1 MCSYELKPESDGKYQ
16 LKTRFAKFTNLPEL
30 MGMFKEAADV
40 RTADTLDLEK
50 PVSHVHEVV
59 AQPSKI
65 QRRLIKSLAKR
76 AAKIRDGNV
85 DPKEDNMLCVTND
98 GRKIGLDQRLMQ
110 PGCPDNSNSKV
121 NMCVNNVFDIYT
133 KTAPNRSTQVIF
145 CDMSTPK
152 SDARQDRF
160 EIYRPDK
167 SKDSGFDLIRK
178 KVGLGSGDEDSS
190 KRISSFA
197 DIKSYVDKHSPDA
210 EDKLQEGDIAV
221 FRIPSEIGTS
231 IESRAAVYTNGQ
243 LIEYNS
249 YNLLDSLGMSPIEAM
264 PEKPFNVYDDI
275 RNKLIGLGVPE
286 KEIAFIHDYDTAEK
300 KQALFNQMN
309 NGEVRVLLGS
319 TAKCGAGMNS
329 QQKMIAL
336 HHLDAPLRPS
346 DMEQRNGRIE
356 RQGNENP
363 EVDIFRYVTDK
374 SFDAYLYQIL
384 ENKQKFI
391 SQVMTSKTPER
402 VCSDIDE
409 AALDYAEVKALCAGN
424 PLIKK
429 EMELQAQIKDLKSEK
444 ARYNENLYELQDN
457 IRVKYPNE
465 IMHSELVIKHYTA
478 DLQTANSAPKAIDE
492 EGKVSYPLKM
502 GDKVYP
508 TRKEAGEAFKEAV
521 CKNLGMMMS
530 GKEIQLGEYRGLQ
543 LSVMYNDFRKMPQ
556 ACLKG
561 EKAHYCDINIETTA
575 GNIIRLDNVIN
586 NIQKSIDDL
595 SAKVEI
601 KKNELEQM
609 EIDVEKPFE
618 KEQELAAAEAELE
631 DVHIKLTQFEL
642 TDDSAQ
648 KDMFERL
655 VDTFPEVL
663 TGEKPYVKYEAE
675 CFMPL
680 HVEMN
685 SDVLTISQT
694 YVQNGDLMYDP
705 RIDFKVDYEN
715 KKVIPQSFENSGEG
729 VYERYDISD
738 GKPETMKQ
746 INDILTFTDD
756 WMDRID
762 EQGYSAPTEIDEVE
776 HKRDTVLR

>member
-1 MCSYELKPESDGKYQ
+1 
-16 LKTRFAKFTNLPEL
+16 
-30 MGMFKEAADV
+30 MF
-40 RTADTLDLEK
+40 R
-50 PVSHVHEVV
+50 
-59 AQPSKI
+59 
-65 QRRLIKSLAKR
+65 
-76 AAKIRDGNV
+76 
-85 DPKEDNMLCVTND
+85 M
-98 GRKIGLDQRLMQ
+98 
-110 PGCPDNSNSKV
+110 
-121 NMCVNNVFDIYT
+121 
-133 KTAPNRSTQVIF
+133 
-145 CDMSTPK
+145 
-152 SDARQDRF
+152 
-160 EIYRPDK
+160 
-167 SKDSGFDLIRK
+167 
-178 KVGLGSGDEDSS
+178 
-190 KRISSFA
+190 
-197 DIKSYVDKHSPDA
+197 
-210 EDKLQEGDIAV
+210 
-221 FRIPSEIGTS
+221 
-231 IESRAAVYTNGQ
+231 
-243 LIEYNS
+243 
-249 YNLLDSLGMSPIEAM
+249 
-264 PEKPFNVYDDI
+264 
-275 RNKLIGLGVPE
+275 
-286 KEIAFIHDYDTAEK
+286 
-300 KQALFNQMN
+300 
-309 NGEVRVLLGS
+309 
-319 TAKCGAGMNS
+319 KC
-329 QQKMIAL
+329 
-336 HHLDAPLRPS
+336 PS

-384 ENKQKFI
+384 ENKQRFI
-391 SQVMTSKTPER
+391 SQIMTSKTPER
-402 VCSDIDE
+402 TCADIDE
-409 AALDYAEVKALCAGN
+409 QALDYAEVKALCAGN

-609 EIDVEKPFE
+609 KIDVEKPFE

-663 TGEKPYVKYEAE
+663 TGEKSYVKYEAD

-685 SDVLTISQT
+685 SDILTIAQT

-715 KKVIPQSFENSGEG
+715 KKVIPKSFENSGMG
-729 VYERYDISD
+729 VYEQYDISD

-746 INDILTFTDD
+746 INDILTFADD
-756 WMDRID
+756 WMDRIE
-762 EQGYSAPTEIDEVE
+762 EQGDSAPPETGEEE
-776 HKRDTVLR
+776 HKRDNISR

>member
-1 MCSYELKPESDGKYQ
+1 
-16 LKTRFAKFTNLPEL
+16 
-30 MGMFKEAADV
+30 
-40 RTADTLDLEK
+40 
-50 PVSHVHEVV
+50 
-59 AQPSKI
+59 
-65 QRRLIKSLAKR
+65 
-76 AAKIRDGNV
+76 
-85 DPKEDNMLCVTND
+85 
-98 GRKIGLDQRLMQ
+98 
-110 PGCPDNSNSKV
+110 
-121 NMCVNNVFDIYT
+121 
-133 KTAPNRSTQVIF
+133 
-145 CDMSTPK
+145 
-152 SDARQDRF
+152 
-160 EIYRPDK
+160 
-167 SKDSGFDLIRK
+167 
-178 KVGLGSGDEDSS
+178 
-190 KRISSFA
+190 
-197 DIKSYVDKHSPDA
+197 
-210 EDKLQEGDIAV
+210 
-221 FRIPSEIGTS
+221 
-231 IESRAAVYTNGQ
+231 
-243 LIEYNS
+243 
-249 YNLLDSLGMSPIEAM
+249 
-264 PEKPFNVYDDI
+264 
-275 RNKLIGLGVPE
+275 
-286 KEIAFIHDYDTAEK
+286 
-300 KQALFNQMN
+300 
-309 NGEVRVLLGS
+309 
-319 TAKCGAGMNS
+319 
-329 QQKMIAL
+329 MI
-336 HHLDAPLRPS
+336 
-346 DMEQRNGRIE
+346 
-356 RQGNENP
+356 
-363 EVDIFRYVTDK
+363 
-374 SFDAYLYQIL
+374 
-384 ENKQKFI
+384 
-391 SQVMTSKTPER
+391 
-402 VCSDIDE
+402 
-409 AALDYAEVKALCAGN
+409 GN

-561 EKAHYCDINIETTA
+561 EKAHYCDINIETTS

-586 NIQKSIDDL
+586 NIQKSIYDL

-618 KEQELAAAEAELE
+618 KEQELADAEAELE

-685 SDVLTISQT
+685 SDILTIAQT

-705 RIDFKVDYEN
+705 RIDFRVDYEN

-756 WMDRID
+756 WMDRIE
-762 EQGYSAPTEIDEVE
+762 EQGYFPITGDDEIHQNRE
-776 HKRDTVLR
+776 TVSR

>member
-1 MCSYELKPESDGKYQ
+1 MD
-16 LKTRFAKFTNLPEL
+16 
-30 MGMFKEAADV
+30 
-40 RTADTLDLEK
+40 
-50 PVSHVHEVV
+50 
-59 AQPSKI
+59 
-65 QRRLIKSLAKR
+65 
-76 AAKIRDGNV
+76 
-85 DPKEDNMLCVTND
+85 
-98 GRKIGLDQRLMQ
+98 
-110 PGCPDNSNSKV
+110 
-121 NMCVNNVFDIYT
+121 
-133 KTAPNRSTQVIF
+133 
-145 CDMSTPK
+145 
-152 SDARQDRF
+152 
-160 EIYRPDK
+160 
-167 SKDSGFDLIRK
+167 
-178 KVGLGSGDEDSS
+178 
-190 KRISSFA
+190 
-197 DIKSYVDKHSPDA
+197 
-210 EDKLQEGDIAV
+210 
-221 FRIPSEIGTS
+221 
-231 IESRAAVYTNGQ
+231 
-243 LIEYNS
+243 
-249 YNLLDSLGMSPIEAM
+249 
-264 PEKPFNVYDDI
+264 
-275 RNKLIGLGVPE
+275 
-286 KEIAFIHDYDTAEK
+286 EIAIVK
-300 KQALFNQMN
+300 KQVQKVEWAA
-309 NGEVRVLLGS
+309 RI
-319 TAKCGAGMNS
+319 
-329 QQKMIAL
+329 QQCSESGLTISEWC
-336 HHLDAPLRPS
+336 R

-356 RQGNENP
+356 HQG
-363 EVDIFRYVTDK
+363 
-374 SFDAYLYQIL
+374 
-384 ENKQKFI
+384 
-391 SQVMTSKTPER
+391 
-402 VCSDIDE
+402 
-409 AALDYAEVKALCAGN
+409 
-424 PLIKK
+424 
-429 EMELQAQIKDLKSEK
+429 
-444 ARYNENLYELQDN
+444 NENLYEIQDN

-465 IMHSELVIKHYTA
+465 IKQNVSIIKHFTA
-478 DLQTANSAPKAIDE
+478 DLNTVKSASRVMDE
-492 EGKVSYPLKM
+492 EGREAYPMTLA
-502 GDKVYP
+502 GRTY
-508 TRKEAGEAFKEAV
+508 TSRKEAGEAFKEAV

-561 EKAHYCDINIETTA
+561 EKAHYCDINIETTS

-609 EIDVEKPFE
+609 KIDVEKPFK